1 MKLLDCT
8 LRDGGYYTLWNFSKK
23 MVERYLVAM
32 SAAKVDV
39 VELGLRN
46 FPKPQFL
53 GAHAY
58 TVDSYINS
66 LDIPEG
72 LEIGVMVDAKTL
84 LSYDG
89 PLEEG
94 IDTLFSPASESKVS
108 LVRVAA
114 HFTEVDK
121 CDALTKAL
129 KALGYTVGFNLMQS
143 GGRSEEQL
151 REKAKAIKEWN
162 SVDVL
167 YFADSL
173 GNMDTVEVKRIYDAI
188 KLEWEGDIGIHTH
201 NNKGQALQN
210 SMASYDLG
218 IEWLDSTITG
228 MGRGAGN
235 TATELLTL
243 ELQKLD
249 EKYRSEALW
258 KVVMDDFMPL
268 QREHGWGASFL
279 YHYAADKDI
288 HPTYV
293 QSLLSDGRYTSEQ
306 VIQALQFI
314 APFPTSSFDSKL
326 LAKGVSGLGDIS
338 PEGTWDANNWCQGKD
353 ILLLGAGKSL
363 VEHKSAIEDFIKRKD
378 ILTLSLNVHH
388 EIDNDLIDYYISVDP
403 IRMSLE
409 INEYKRLNK
418 PLFTPVG
425 SFQSDMLSSI
435 KNLDIRDYGMDIDEQ
450 RFVSGSSSCVVPA
463 KLSIAYA
470 FALAQIGNANKIWLV
485 GFDGYSGDDPRQD
498 EMLQVLD
505 IIKQSGFNLT
515 VTCLTPSNYPLA
527 QGSVYAPY

>member
-46 FPKPQFL
+46 FPKMQFL

-66 LDIPEG
+66 LDIPEN
-72 LEIGVMVDAKTL
+72 LQIGVMVDAKTL
-84 LSYDG
+84 LSFDG
-89 PLEEG
+89 TIEDG
-94 IDTLFSPASESKVS
+94 IKLLFSEAAESKVS

-121 CDALTKAL
+121 CETLAKNL
-129 KALGYTVGFNLMQS
+129 KKLGYIVGFNLMQS

-151 REKAKAIKEWN
+151 REKAKAIKGWN

-173 GNMDTVEVKRIYDAI
+173 GNMDTAEVKRIYDAI
-188 KLEWEGDIGIHTH
+188 KLEWDGDMGIHTH

-210 SMASYDLG
+210 SMASYELG

-243 ELQKLD
+243 ELQKLN

-268 QREHGWGASFL
+268 QKEHGWGASFL

-293 QSLLSDGRYTSEQ
+293 QNLLSDGRYTSEQ

-314 APFPTSSFDSKL
+314 APFPTASFDSKL
-326 LAKGVSGLGDIS
+326 LARGVSGLGDIS
-338 PEGTWDANNWCQGKD
+338 PEGTWDANNWCEGKD
-353 ILLLGAGKSL
+353 VLLLGAGKSL
-363 VEHKSAIEDFIKRKD
+363 VEHKDAIEDFIKRKGV
-378 ILTLSLNVHH
+378 LTLSLNVHH
-388 EIDNDLIDYYISVDP
+388 EIDNDLIDSYVSVDP
-403 IRMSLE
+403 MRMSLE
-409 INEYKRLNK
+409 INEYRKLNK
-418 PLFTPVG
+418 PLFTPLG
-425 SFQSDMLSSI
+425 SFQPDMLSSLKDI
-435 KNLDIRDYGMDIDEQ
+435 DIRDYGMGIDEDK
-450 RFVSGSSSCVVPA
+450 FSADSSSCVVPA

-470 FALAQIGNANKIWLV
+470 FALAQIGKAKNIWLV

-498 EMLQVLD
+498 EMIKVLD
-505 IIKQSGFNLT
+505 IIKQSGFGLN